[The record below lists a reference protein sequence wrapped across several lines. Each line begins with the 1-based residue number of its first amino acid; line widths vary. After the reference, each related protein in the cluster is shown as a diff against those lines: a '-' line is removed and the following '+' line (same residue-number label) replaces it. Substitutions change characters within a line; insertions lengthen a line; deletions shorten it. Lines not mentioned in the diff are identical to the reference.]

1 MKYKIIQNWLTLM
14 YVKLT
19 LSTYDQMGHSI
30 VGPSYVISIVPFN
43 FSLQDLTDPNL
54 AEQEQVK
61 YHTERRWV
69 WQIIVVVL

>member
-1 MKYKIIQNWLTLM
+1 M
-14 YVKLT
+14 
-19 LSTYDQMGHSI
+19 STYDQMGHSI